1 MLGHFF
7 STAVEEEEAECG
19 RGTSYRID
27 AREKPSHPQTP
38 SVTPIASPNL
48 VPPGQ
53 VRTNV
58 AKVLDV
64 SLIEVVAVEIKWCP
78 VC

>member
-1 MLGHFF
+1 LWRRRG
-7 STAVEEEEAECG
+7 AE
-19 RGTSYRID
+19 RALASELVLQI
-27 AREKPSHPQTP
+27 KPSHPQMP

-58 AKVLDV
+58 AEVLDV
-64 SLIEVVAVEIKWCP
+64 SLIEVVDTVEIEWCP

>member
-1 MLGHFF
+1 M
-7 STAVEEEEAECG
+7 EEEGAE
-19 RGTSYRID
+19 RALASELVLQI
-27 AREKPSHPQTP
+27 KPSHPQMP